1 MENGKEINR
10 FVEFPVVN
18 LVDDFS
24 EILKREAYENSYADF

>member
-24 EILKREAYENSYADF
+24 NKLNQLKNNIRKN